1 MCMLVQIIKYI
12 IIIHFKGSERY
23 IYIIFVLDFIRALK
37 PYKSIY
43 KYIHKYF
50 KTKGEEEQG

>member
-1 MCMLVQIIKYI
+1 MLVQIIKYI